1 MGLYDGDGKWHSATI
16 LTKLQNGMCRV
27 NYTGYNEEATVAPSS
42 HMRKVPLM
50 EGWIELTDADSGH
63 EYYMHQDTGLT
74 QWEKPTYQSEQIRK
88 GMAGRG
94 SKVLQR
100 NSVDLLSFSSPIS
113 KYSGIGGGHDEGRI
127 TRHIF
132 NSTAT
137 KSALSEKQEKEEM
150 RRRYTTQVQMSAAE
164 KDVYASRRR

>member
-1 MGLYDGDGKWHSATI
+1 
-16 LTKLQNGMCRV
+16 MCRV
-27 NYTGYNEEATVAPSS
+27 NYTGYNEEAMVAPAT

-50 EGWIELTDADSGH
+50 EGWIELSDAESGH
-63 EYYMHQDTGLT
+63 IYYMHQDTGLT
-74 QWEKPTYQSEQIRK
+74 QWEKPTYQSEQLRK

-94 SKVLQR
+94 SKIIQR
-100 NSVDLLSFSSPIS
+100 NSLDLLTNSSEIS
-113 KYSGIGGGHDEGRI
+113 KYTGIGAVDGGRI

-150 RRRYTTQVQMSAAE
+150 RRRYTAQVQMSATE
-164 KDVYASRRR
+164 KDVYNTRRRSFGASSAFNIKKDVTAQQFR